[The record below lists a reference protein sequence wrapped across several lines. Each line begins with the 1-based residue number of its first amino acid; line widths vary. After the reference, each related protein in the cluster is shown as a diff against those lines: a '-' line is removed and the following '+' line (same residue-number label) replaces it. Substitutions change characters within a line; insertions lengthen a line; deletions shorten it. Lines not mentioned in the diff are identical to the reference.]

1 MFTRGETQVMSITTL
16 GSLEDYQMIDD
27 LTTVKE
33 KHFMHQYNFPPFSV
47 GEVGRMGSPG
57 RREIGHGALG
67 ERALSQVIPSIE
79 EFPYTIRTVA
89 EVLESNGSS
98 SQASICAGT
107 MSLMAAGVPIKA
119 MVAGVAMGLI
129 TTGNSYSILTDI
141 QGMEDHYGD
150 MDFKVAGT
158 RNGITALQMDI
169 KVAGITQDILREALA
184 QAHKGRMEILDNM
197 EACISAPRDHVS
209 EYAPKVAS
217 LTIPVDKIRDVIGT
231 GGKTINQII
240 ADCDNV
246 KINVSEEGQI
256 SIYHM
261 NQAMI
266 DKAKAII
273 EDITREAKVGE
284 EYEGTVSEV
293 RESFAFVT
301 LFTGTEGLL
310 HVSEVSWERTPNI
323 GEVLHVGDK
332 VKVKVTSIDEAGK
345 VKVSARECTPKPEGY
360 VEPKKSSHSPKG
372 KGNHFSHNNDSSSVE
387 RRVFKKNKE
396 EA

>member
-1 MFTRGETQVMSITTL
+1 
-16 GSLEDYQMIDD
+16 
-27 LTTVKE
+27 
-33 KHFMHQYNFPPFSV
+33 
-47 GEVGRMGSPG
+47 
-57 RREIGHGALG
+57 
-67 ERALSQVIPSIE
+67 
-79 EFPYTIRTVA
+79 
-89 EVLESNGSS
+89 
-98 SQASICAGT
+98 
-107 MSLMAAGVPIKA
+107 
-119 MVAGVAMGLI
+119 
-129 TTGNSYSILTDI
+129 
-141 QGMEDHYGD
+141 
-150 MDFKVAGT
+150 
-158 RNGITALQMDI
+158 
-169 KVAGITQDILREALA
+169 
-184 QAHKGRMEILDNM
+184 
-197 EACISAPRDHVS
+197 
-209 EYAPKVAS
+209 
-217 LTIPVDKIRDVIGT
+217 
-231 GGKTINQII
+231 
-240 ADCDNV
+240 
-246 KINVSEEGQI
+246 
-256 SIYHM
+256 M